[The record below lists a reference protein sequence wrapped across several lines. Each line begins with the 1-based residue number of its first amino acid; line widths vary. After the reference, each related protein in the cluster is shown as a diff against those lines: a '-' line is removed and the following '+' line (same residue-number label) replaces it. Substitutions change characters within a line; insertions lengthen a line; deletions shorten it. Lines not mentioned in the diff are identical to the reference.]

1 MPQMKPRALGS
12 LVNRIGPINKYQLH
26 VRAFDFYD
34 HWSELDQEVSGKHP
48 RLSALSEALSM
59 DFNHLAVLASEML
72 KWARPSAML
81 SGKSVVI
88 VGTLTEAYI
97 VTLRSAADIVGS
109 MAAYS
114 SALKPA
120 QAPNSS
126 LHDLLKWANSH
137 PSRVRSEART
147 FLLSD
152 WAWFYEMRTM
162 RDLLVHEGLHANIH
176 CDRNN
181 FRLWVCSPKHGWIT
195 RTPLFPLL
203 GRWTNCLLTAANQCG
218 KIAGDYISLPE
229 ERIGSRVLDGVYVPS
244 LDRFLT
250 ASKKPVASD
259 PFDTEIKVK
268 YSRAAATRTQK

>member
-1 MPQMKPRALGS
+1 MPTMTSRALGS
-12 LVNRIGPINKYQLH
+12 LVNRIGPINKYQLY

-48 RLSALSEALSM
+48 RLSALSEALST
-59 DFNHLAVLASEML
+59 DFNHLSVLASEML

-88 VGTLTEAYI
+88 VATLTEAYI
-97 VTLRSAADIVGS
+97 VTLRSAADILGS

-114 SALKPA
+114 SALKFG

-126 LHDLLKWANSH
+126 LHDLLKWANLH
-137 PSRVRSEART
+137 PSRVRNEVRA

-152 WAWFYEMRTM
+152 WTWFYEMRTM

-203 GRWTNCLLTAANQCG
+203 GRWTNCLLTVANHCG
-218 KIAGDYISLPE
+218 EIAGEYIALPE
-229 ERIGSRVLDGVYVPS
+229 ERIGSRVLEGVYVPS
-244 LDRFLT
+244 FHRFL
-250 ASKKPVASD
+250 AVSEKPVASD

-268 YSRAAATRTQK
+268 YSRAAGPQTQK